1 MLRGRFGDTTGRP
14 YLEGRL
20 LIPRLGIDANI
31 SFLVDTGA
39 DTSLLSPADAFEMGV
54 DYSLLTGETE
64 SLGTAGIAHN
74 FTEPASI
81 AFTEPGRYIYIYH
94 VGLEIAA
101 PSPEII
107 QMPSLLGREIV
118 DRWRMVYNPRR
129 RLLTFDV
136 HSADLVVPIA

>member
-39 DTSLLSPADAFEMGV
+39 DTSLLSPSDAFEMGV

-81 AFTEPGRYIYIYH
+81 AFTEPGGTSTSTTWVWRSR
-94 VGLEIAA
+94 LRARRSSRCRRCLAA
-101 PSPEII
+101 KSSTGGEW
-107 QMPSLLGREIV
+107 STTREG
-118 DRWRMVYNPRR
+118 D
-129 RLLTFDV
+129 
-136 HSADLVVPIA
+136 S

>member
-101 PSPEII
+101 PSRRSSRCHRCLAAQSSTGGEW
-107 QMPSLLGREIV
+107 STTREG
-118 DRWRMVYNPRR
+118 D
-129 RLLTFDV
+129 
-136 HSADLVVPIA
+136 S